1 MTPND
6 PRLRQERFQT
16 GHMLAWYW
24 DTVARWM
31 MMRAKRD
38 AQTLGQVLYL
48 VQAAD
53 VSSPPLPVTMA
64 AKLMNAVNPNVTGG
78 MHGMLPLHLGMR
90 VRLLEHLDLSR
101 GLVKDAEGVV
111 VHVAVNPGDED
122 EVREA
127 QTAQRPAYLRHLPF
141 GVWVRMDKYAAA
153 PFRDRLAEHADTI
166 AAEDTAQLVFI
177 EPQTSTTFDFR
188 RYKITRTALP
198 ISHAQVLTSTASQGR
213 TMLLGVTVD
222 AGCKDPNDMDNLWL
236 HLYVMLSRATTS
248 ENLLVIRDPGL
259 DVLAQE
265 QPPDLASR
273 PRIFS
278 AREEHCREETKTP
291 TIRINLGAPLNDRGI
306 RTPFVIIV
314 PS

>member
-122 EVREA
+122 EVRQA
-127 QTAQRPAYLRHLPF
+127 QTDRRPAYLRHLPF

-236 HLYVMLSRATTS
+236 HLYVMLSRATTA
-248 ENLLVIRDPGL
+248 ENLLVIRDPGVEFL
-259 DVLAQE
+259 SRG
-265 QPPDLASR
+265 PPADLATR
-273 PRIFS
+273 LRTFETCT
-278 AREEHCREETKTP
+278 RRCRSDAQKLAAT
-291 TIRINLGAPLNDRGI
+291 LGLAEFLHD
-306 RTPFVIIV
+306 
-314 PS
+314 